1 MYTLNL
7 ALNGCRST
15 DGTLQ
20 CSHVVLATG
29 GYAND
34 RFGKSS
40 LLLKFRPDLVKLVCV
55 CVCVCRVRGNGDEET
70 RILFMSEICMSTYIT
85 ACRLPTSNGKWTTGD
100 GIKLALVTSLSPIPV
115 KIKLY

>member
-40 LLLKFRPDLVKLVCV
+40 LLLKFRPDLVK
-55 CVCVCRVRGNGDEET
+55 
-70 RILFMSEICMSTYIT
+70 
-85 ACRLPTSNGKWTTGD
+85 
-100 GIKLALVTSLSPIPV
+100 
-115 KIKLY
+115 